1 MKQAKRILALALI
14 LTVVFSGLF
23 AQGSKETT
31 DDVVT
36 LRLEQF
42 SGSDGTGSGD
52 ALRAM
57 IAEFEKQ
64 NPNIKV
70 ELQTIGYDDYFTQ
83 LQGKVVG
90 GNAADVFELNYENFV
105 AYASQGALYD
115 VSSLLGDTSG
125 FNKTALDAFNYQG
138 KQYGVPNSF
147 SNCVMFYNKALFD
160 KAGIDYPTDDWTWED
175 VETAS
180 RKIMALGDNIWGFY
194 RPWSF
199 FEFFKGAA
207 QNGGS
212 LMSADGKAFTVNTPE
227 NIEAAEL
234 MAGWQLDSHIM
245 PTAAEMAGMGDW
257 DLFKSGRLGMLVT
270 GIWAFADF
278 TENCEFPWDI
288 VVEPGNTQKATHFF
302 SNTYVVASTCEH
314 PEEAAKLATFLAG
327 SKEAT
332 TLRVAASW
340 ELPPVVY
347 TDVIDSYLKITPP
360 DNREA
365 VFESLDYLVTVPVC
379 VQQAEMSAII
389 ESHLSEI
396 IYGKLSA
403 EDALNACQKELEAKI
418 KL

>member
-23 AQGSKETT
+23 AQGSKEAT

-36 LRLEQF
+36 LRMEQF

-125 FNKTALDAFNYQG
+125 FNKTALEAFNYQG

-160 KAGIDYPTDDWTWED
+160 KAGIDYPTNDWTWKD

-180 RKIMALGDNIWGFY
+180 KKIMALGDNIWGFY

-212 LMSADGKAFTVNTPE
+212 LMSADGKSFTVNTPE

-234 MAGWQLDSHIM
+234 MTGWQLDSHIM

-278 TENCEFPWDI
+278 TDNCEFPWDI
-288 VVEPGNTQKATHFF
+288 VIEPGNTQKATHFF

-396 IYGKLSA
+396 VYGKLSA
-403 EDALNACQKELEAKI
+403 KDALDACQKELEAKI

>member
-160 KAGIDYPTDDWTWED
+160 KAGIDYPTDDWTWKD